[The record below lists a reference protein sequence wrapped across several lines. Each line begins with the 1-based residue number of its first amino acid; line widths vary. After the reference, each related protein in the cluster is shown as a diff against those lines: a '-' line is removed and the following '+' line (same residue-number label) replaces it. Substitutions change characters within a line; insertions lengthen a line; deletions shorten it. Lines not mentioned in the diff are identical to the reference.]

1 MKIYFLFQAT
11 DVLQRFIKKS
21 QRNKLW
27 AHARNKTTEKQLE
40 GRLQHLQEEYDR
52 EYRHYIRKRNRIYRD
67 LIDLRSLNEPKQNED
82 GEKTILHSSALA
94 TVTTIPKAD
103 LSLLVQGSQ
112 SIQTINS
119 INNVPKRRS
128 DALLPISTLTSTK
141 TITEKESESHE
152 TKQRFNATNFKAIGP
167 QTSRS
172 DSSLVLNQSDSA
184 LFVLGS
190 DNKQS
195 MAGNDCIHVKFEET
209 ERVTRKTEDLDTA
222 CRYKEGSKTG
232 VSCLHFPCHI
242 PRTYHTIGYRRDDLI
257 PRTSDITN
265 RGFDPVPD
273 ERPAHPKDSTRSTNS
288 IIEDITTFV
297 PSKNEI
303 PKWNNRKSKGT
314 VKLNQSIN
322 GPMFSPKPLDP
333 VLEQIRTGA
342 VEEIGETPSMTRKTV
357 RAKIRGLKQL
367 VLEMRFRNDKTK
379 PPDWAV
385 NYGTRLPTRF
395 LLNPAFPV

>member
-1 MKIYFLFQAT
+1 MAT
-11 DVLQRFIKKS
+11 DVLERFIKKS

-27 AHARNKTTEKQLE
+27 AHARNKTTEKQLK

-67 LIDLRSLNEPKQNED
+67 LIDLRSLNETKQNED
-82 GEKTILHSSALA
+82 VEKLVLHSSALA
-94 TVTTIPKAD
+94 TVTAIPKAD
-103 LSLLVQGSQ
+103 LSPLVQDSQ

-119 INNVPKRRS
+119 INKVPRS
-128 DALLPISTLTSTK
+128 RSSDNLLPISTLTSTK
-141 TITEKESESHE
+141 ARTDKESESHE
-152 TKQRFNATNFKAIGP
+152 TKLRFNVTNFKAIGQ

-184 LFVLGS
+184 LLVLGS

-195 MAGNDCIHVKFEET
+195 MAANDCIHVTFEEA
-209 ERVTRKTEDLDTA
+209 ERVKRLTVDLDTA

-232 VSCLHFPCHI
+232 VSCLYFPCHI

-265 RGFDPVPD
+265 RDFDPLSD
-273 ERPAHPKDSTRSTNS
+273 ERPAHPKDSTRSSNS
-288 IIEDITTFV
+288 IIEDITTYV

-303 PKWNNRKSKGT
+303 PKWSNRKSKGT

-367 VLEMRFRNDKTK
+367 VVEMRFRNDKTK

-395 LLNPAFPV
+395 LFNPAFPV